1 MKVKKQKRHRRAVRF
16 YAACFGFREPYKILC
31 DGTFV
36 HHLISNR
43 ITPADTAIANTLG
56 ATVRLF
62 TTRCV
67 VEELKRLGTSYSDSL
82 DAARSLFTARCDHVN
97 KKSAVACITEV
108 IGEDNPEHFFVSTQD
123 AELRKNLMKIPGVP
137 VIYAL
142 RNALFLERPSTFQQK
157 FAKVTE
163 EQRSHMTDKEYKM
176 LNIQK
181 KRKLADEASNVASNG
196 EEEGPVLSE
205 IKNFKMPVERK
216 QSNIKDRVQFK
227 RKRIKN
233 PNPLSV
239 KKKKPKPSNATA
251 PEKKVQEIKSND
263 GTGRNR
269 RKRKRTRKGD
279 NSTGKEGGL
288 EK

>member
-1 MKVKKQKRHRRAVRF
+1 MRF
-16 YAACFGFREPYKILC
+16 YAACYGFREPYKILC

-36 HHLISNR
+36 HHLISNQ

-56 ATVRLF
+56 GTVKLF

-67 VEELKRLGTSYSDSL
+67 VEELKRLGSSYSDSL

-123 AELRKNLMKIPGVP
+123 ADLRKNLTKIPGVP

-142 RNALFLERPSTFQQK
+142 RNALFLECPSTFQRK
-157 FAKVTE
+157 FAKVAE

-181 KRKLADEASNVASNG
+181 KRKLADEEANVALNG
-196 EEEGPVLSE
+196 EEGGTGFSE

-216 QSNIKDRVQFK
+216 QNNIKDKPQFK

-239 KKKKPKPSNATA
+239 KKKKPKPLNATA
-251 PEKKVQEIKSND
+251 PEKQVQEIKKND
-263 GTGRNR
+263 GTARKR
-269 RKRKRTRKGD
+269 RKRKRTR
-279 NSTGKEGGL
+279 NSGNNTGEGGDL
-288 EK
+288 SSAVK